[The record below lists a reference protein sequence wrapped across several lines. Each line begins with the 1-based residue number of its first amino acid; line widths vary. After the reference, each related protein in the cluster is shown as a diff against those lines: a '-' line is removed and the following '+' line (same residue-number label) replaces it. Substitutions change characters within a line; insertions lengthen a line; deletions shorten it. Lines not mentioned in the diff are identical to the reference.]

1 MTSSKSHKLIITEAV
16 LAELP
21 SSQSVDSTADGL
33 MMRIWMSGRQDGLRL
48 TEYGDFIFRM
58 AEIEYY
64 QSDFKLREGTSE
76 HAYVMEINK
85 KIKCPFYLGVNKIEG
100 KKKQPY
106 IRLYDSKIAMM
117 IELYGDIVSY
127 LDSVKVRK

>member
-1 MTSSKSHKLIITEAV
+1 MTDRKSLKQIITEAV

-21 SSQSVDSTADGL
+21 NNLSIDSTADSL
-33 MMRIWMSGRQDGLRL
+33 MVRIWASGRQDGLRL

-64 QSDFKLREGTSE
+64 QCDFKLRDGMSD
-76 HAYVMEINK
+76 HAYLLEINK
-85 KIKCPFYLGVNKIEG
+85 KIKCPYYLGVNKVEG

-106 IRLYDSKIAMM
+106 MRLYDSKIAMM
-117 IELYGDIVSY
+117 IELYGDILTY
-127 LDSVKVRK
+127 LDSIKVKK

>member
-1 MTSSKSHKLIITEAV
+1 
-16 LAELP
+16 
-21 SSQSVDSTADGL
+21 
-33 MMRIWMSGRQDGLRL
+33 
-48 TEYGDFIFRM
+48 M

-76 HAYVMEINK
+76 HSYVMEINK

-100 KKKQPY
+100 KKKKPY

-127 LDSVKVRK
+127 LDSIKVRK